1 MNSNYCFL
9 VVSKL
14 VVEIQEK
21 IFVSGVLWV
30 KQGHRDYS
38 KVLTSDL

>member
-21 IFVSGVLWV
+21 IFVSGVLLV
-30 KQGHRDYS
+30 KQGHADYS